1 MPRHNQIPILP
12 LPTMERAQAERIIA
26 QADATFA
33 MLTGLMR
40 RPLKT
45 IDARSGR
52 MERESPLF
60 FGKGENPSMF
70 E

>member
-1 MPRHNQIPILP
+1 
-12 LPTMERAQAERIIA
+12 MEHAQAERILA

-45 IDARSGR
+45 IDAETGR

-70 E
+70 D